1 MALVFGL
8 FDANWLIFKRNFN
21 LYRVIQKHTTPVE
34 ADTPPEIN
42 PGAFFMK
49 IQYQHHMSIWT

>member
-8 FDANWLIFKRNFN
+8 FDAKWLIFKRNFN

-34 ADTPPEIN
+34 ADTPPKIN
-42 PGAFFMK
+42 P
-49 IQYQHHMSIWT
+49 